1 MSKLTILKTG
11 LTMPIQ
17 KEKIFNILLF
27 LLAFFFSF
35 TESPANQTNNTL
47 QVEQI
52 EISGN
57 TKTRSGTILGFFDF
71 TVGDQITKAQLDRG
85 IQKINDSNFF
95 KEVNVYTQPG
105 TEKGNIV
112 VFVEVKERHWPY
124 FQVKGGYNELDGW
137 YLSPIGLR
145 FDNILG
151 YGNYLGIEFFFG
163 DRLIGLDIAYFRP
176 QIFRSD
182 VNLGILLYNRT
193 RQYVHYLQDQRYLQE
208 VRNGGIGVRLNAN
221 SGIMKYL
228 WFDFVAESFNVA
240 EDMWVS
246 GDKDDRAPLPPVLA
260 SYVGE
265 NPTGRFVVS
274 LNVDTRNQA
283 FFPTRGWWGSLS
295 LDQVNNQSDSL
306 SYYSKI
312 ILDIRTYRE
321 IIRQWTLALRG
332 KAAWIEDTAP
342 FYDKFYLGGPNSLRG
357 YEDRSLNPLGYASR
371 LVQGSAELR
380 IPLTRN
386 NFPRHLLTGILFYD
400 IGEAWNKPDEF
411 DASRLKSSFG
421 YGFRVRVPI
430 IGLVRLDFAYPI
442 PEYELR
448 VHLSLGHTF

>member
-1 MSKLTILKTG
+1 
-11 LTMPIQ
+11 MPIQ
-17 KEKIFNILLF
+17 KEKIFNILPI

-35 TESPANQTNNTL
+35 AESPANQTNNAL

-105 TEKGNIV
+105 TEKGNII

-124 FQVKGGYNELDGW
+124 FQFKGGYDELAGW

-145 FDNILG
+145 FDNLLG
-151 YGNYLGIEFFFG
+151 FGNYLGIEFFFG
-163 DRLIGLDIAYFRP
+163 DRLVGLDISYMRP
-176 QIFRSD
+176 RIFKSD
-182 VNLGILLYNRT
+182 LNFQALLFNRT
-193 RQYVHYLQDQRYLQE
+193 HQFVHYINDQKYFQE
-208 VRNGGIGVRLNAN
+208 VGNGGLGFRLNGN

-228 WFDFVAESFNVA
+228 WLDFAIENFNVA
-240 EDMWVS
+240 EDM
-246 GDKDDRAPLPPVLA
+246 VLA
-260 SYVGE
+260 ENRDERAALPEVLKEYVGE

-274 LNVDTRNQA
+274 LNLDTRDQSY
-283 FFPTRGWWGSLS
+283 FPTKGLWGSLS
-295 LDQVNNQSDSL
+295 LDQANNQNDTL
-306 SYYSKI
+306 DYYKKVI
-312 ILDIRTYRE
+312 FDLRAYQE
-321 IIRQWTLALRG
+321 LAFNWTLALRG
-332 KAAWIEDTAP
+332 KAAWIDDSAP

-357 YEDRSLNPLGYASR
+357 YQDRGLNPLGYASR

-380 IPLTRN
+380 FPLTRA
-386 NFPRHLLTGILFYD
+386 NFPRQFLSGVVFYD
-400 IGEAWNKPDEF
+400 VGQAWSEPDKLYR
-411 DASRLKSSFG
+411 DKWNSSVG
-421 YGFRVRVPI
+421 YGLRFNIPF

-442 PEYELR
+442 PSYDIR
-448 VHLSLGHTF
+448 IHLSLGHTF